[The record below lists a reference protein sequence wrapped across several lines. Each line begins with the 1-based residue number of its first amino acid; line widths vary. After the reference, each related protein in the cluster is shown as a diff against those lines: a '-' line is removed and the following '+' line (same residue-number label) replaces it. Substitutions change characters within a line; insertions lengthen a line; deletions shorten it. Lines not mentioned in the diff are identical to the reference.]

1 VTTEQVRVVNL
12 LTESKKEPKKTMPG
26 HHIVVLQNK
35 EEVKLCLE
43 KLGTDKGAH
52 PYLIPKALFR
62 CVLLKNINAP
72 AANIMK
78 QEMLAAGGDAAV
90 NRQTILGQ
98 GNTDVLLMGTLKH
111 YGRFIEKIKRQPFGL
126 KKIAAD
132 LETILG
138 SDNIASSQLL
148 MAHGKSLPLGERTLV
163 MGILNVT
170 PDSFSDGGRY
180 FDTQRAVEHG
190 LEMVEE
196 GADIIDVGGAS
207 SRPQAEIASEDE
219 ELQRVVPVVEGLA
232 RRGVLIS
239 VDTFRARVARETLQ
253 AGAHLINDIGRLQM
267 DNELLPVLVEFQ
279 AGVIL
284 MHNRLQMNH
293 GQPYEDLVSDIIDEL
308 SQSVEQAV
316 EAGLP
321 RQSIM
326 IDPGLGFGKNPAE
339 NRYIVKHLK
348 EFRSLGLPVLLAAS
362 RKRFIGATLGLE
374 VEQRLE
380 GSLAVAVA
388 GALNGADMVRVH
400 DVLATVRA
408 VRMADAIRME
418 NG

>member
-1 VTTEQVRVVNL
+1 
-12 LTESKKEPKKTMPG
+12 MPG
-26 HHIVVLQNK
+26 HHVVVLQN
-35 EEVKLCLE
+35 EAEVKLCLE
-43 KLGTDKGAH
+43 KLGTDKGAY

-62 CVLLKNINAP
+62 CVLLKDIKAP
-72 AANIMK
+72 AANIIK

-90 NRQTILGQ
+90 NRHTVLGQ
-98 GNTDVLLMGTLKH
+98 GNTDILLMGTLKH
-111 YGRFIEKIKRQPFGL
+111 YRQFIEKIKRQPFSL
-126 KKIAAD
+126 KKAAAE
-132 LETILG
+132 LETIL
-138 SDNIASSQLL
+138 STENISGQLVL
-148 MAHGKSLPLGERTLV
+148 AHGKSLPLGERTLI

-170 PDSFSDGGRY
+170 PDSFSDGGCY
-180 FDTQRAVEHG
+180 YDTQRAVEHG
-190 LEMVEE
+190 LEMIEQ

-207 SRPQAEIASEDE
+207 SRPQAEIASEEE

-267 DNELLPVLVEFQ
+267 DHNLLSVLVEFQ
-279 AGVIL
+279 AGVVL
-284 MHNRLQMNH
+284 MHNRLQMNY

-308 SQSVEQAV
+308 SQSAEQAL
-316 EAGLP
+316 EAGMT
-321 RQSIM
+321 RESIM
-326 IDPGLGFGKNPAE
+326 IDPGLGFGKSPAE
-339 NRYIVKHLK
+339 NRYIVKHLQ

-362 RKRFIGATLGLE
+362 RKRFIGLTLGLD
-374 VEQRLE
+374 VDQRLE

-388 GALNGADMVRVH
+388 GALKGADMVRVH
-400 DVLATVRA
+400 DVLATLRA

>member
-1 VTTEQVRVVNL
+1 
-12 LTESKKEPKKTMPG
+12 MPG
-26 HHIVVLQNK
+26 HHIVVLQNE

-43 KLGTDKGAH
+43 KLGTDKGAY

-62 CVLLKNINAP
+62 CVLLKNIKAP
-72 AANIMK
+72 AANIIK

-98 GNTDVLLMGTLKH
+98 GTTDVLLMGTLKH
-111 YGRFIEKIKRQPFGL
+111 YRRFIEKIRRQPFGL
-126 KKIAAD
+126 KKAAAD
-132 LETILG
+132 LETIL
-138 SDNIASSQLL
+138 STRNISRGQLV
-148 MAHGKSLPLGERTLV
+148 MAHGQSLPLGERTLV

-190 LEMVEE
+190 LEMVEQ

-207 SRPQAEIASEDE
+207 SRPQAEIASEEE

-232 RRGVLIS
+232 KQGVLIS

-267 DNELLPVLVEFQ
+267 DHNLLSVLVEFQ
-279 AGVIL
+279 AGIIL

-308 SQSVEQAV
+308 NQSVEQAL
-316 EAGLP
+316 EAGMP
-321 RQSIM
+321 RESIM
-326 IDPGLGFGKNPAE
+326 IDPGIGFGKSPAE
-339 NRYIVKHLK
+339 NRYIIKHLQ

-362 RKRFIGATLGLE
+362 RKKFIGLTLGLD
-374 VEQRLE
+374 VDQRQE

>member
-1 VTTEQVRVVNL
+1 
-12 LTESKKEPKKTMPG
+12 MPG

-190 LEMVEE
+190 LEMVEQ

-207 SRPQAEIASEDE
+207 SRLGAEIAPEDE
-219 ELQRVVPVVEGLA
+219 ELRRVLPVVEKLVQQ
-232 RRGVLIS
+232 GVLVS
-239 VDTFRARVARETLQ
+239 VDTFRARVAKETLA

-267 DNELLPVLVEFQ
+267 DPDLLPVLAEHQ
-279 AGVIL
+279 AGVVL
-284 MHNRLQMNH
+284 MHNRLQMNR
-293 GQPYEDLVSDIIDEL
+293 GQPYVDLISDIIDEL
-308 SQSVEQAV
+308 SQSVKQALA
-316 EAGLP
+316 AGLP
-321 RQSIM
+321 RECIM
-326 IDPGLGFGKNPAE
+326 IDPGIGLFGKDAAQ
-339 NRYIVKHLK
+339 NRYIIKHLQ
-348 EFRSLGLPVLLAAS
+348 EFRSLGLPVLLGAS
-362 RKRFIGATLGLE
+362 RKNFIGLTLGLE
-374 VEQRLE
+374 VDQRLE

-400 DVLATVRA
+400 DVLPTVRA